1 MLSRSRPSVDLKPLV
16 TTAAQDLVR
25 GAGKWELWGRLG
37 WLDVKRRYR
46 RTVIGPFWSSV
57 SLAIYVGALG
67 AVGAGLWHQRLGD
80 YLPFLVTSLIVW
92 MLVSSLITEGC
103 QMLISGASLFRHTA
117 FDYSILAYALVW
129 RNLIVFLHHLVVYA
143 AVAVL
148 LAPHLLGPM
157 VLLAVPGL
165 LAVLVN
171 GVWAVLLFGMLCLRF
186 RDVQPLVGNVVQV
199 AMFVTPIFWPPDS
212 LEGTNRLI
220 FVDLNPFHH
229 VIDIVRA
236 PLLGKI
242 PSVESYA
249 AVALITLAGWS
260 LTYLFFHRFRRRIA
274 YWS

>member
-1 MLSRSRPSVDLKPLV
+1 MLTHSRPTVGVKPLM

-57 SLAIYVGALG
+57 SLAIYVGAVG
-67 AVGAGLWHQRLGD
+67 AVGAGLWHQRLD
-80 YLPFLVTSLIVW
+80 EYLPYLVTGLIVW

-103 QMLISGASLFRHTA
+103 LMLISSAGLFRHAA
-117 FDYSILAYALVW
+117 FNYSTLAYALVW
-129 RNLIVFLHHLVVYA
+129 RSLIVFLHHFVVYA
-143 AVAVL
+143 AVVIL
-148 LAPHLLGPM
+148 LAPQVLGPM

-165 LAVLVN
+165 LVVLVN
-171 GVWAVLLFGMLCLRF
+171 GVWVVLLFGMLCLRF

-199 AMFVTPIFWPPDS
+199 AMFASPILWPPDK

-220 FVDLNPFHH
+220 FVDFNPFYHM
-229 VIDIVRA
+229 IEIVRA
-236 PLLGKI
+236 PLLGNI
-242 PSVESYA
+242 PTVESYA
-249 AVALITLAGWS
+249 AVSLITVAGWS
-260 LTYLFFHRFRRRIA
+260 LTYLFFRHFRCRIA